1 VKRCARFFL
10 SPRKR
15 VFGYPN
21 RTGSTAVRASTATAP
36 ASNTCSRFMKNGSRR
51 WPAPRPARRDVARY
65 EEHVK
70 RLDNRA
76 GFIDLFWPGTLIV
89 EQKSAGRD
97 LTAAADQAGTYFDAL
112 PDRDRPRYQLVCDFQ
127 TFELLDRDERVTTRF
142 ALADLPDHVERFG
155 LIMGLQQR
163 TFRDQDPVNIAAAE
177 LMGRLHDRLKE
188 GGYTG
193 HDLERFL
200 VRLMFCL
207 FADDTGIFGEKDIL
221 RDYLESRT
229 APDGT
234 DLGPKLNRLF
244 HVLDT
249 PEDRRQHALDP
260 DLARFPYID
269 GALFAEYFPPPDFD
283 GPMRDALLEA
293 AAFDWTAIS
302 PAIFGS
308 LFQSVMNPAERR
320 ARGAHYTTEKNILKV
335 IEPLF
340 LDDLRA
346 ELAHLKALKT
356 GRCQRLEA
364 FQKKLRSLTFF
375 DPACGCGNFLIVAYH
390 ELRLLEM
397 EVLRELNP
405 RGQRELDA
413 GILSL
418 VDVDQFYGIEFEEFP
433 ARIAE
438 TALWMMD
445 HIMNTRLSLEFGEV
459 FVRIPLK
466 AAPHIRHADALD
478 IWTGPICCRPGA
490 VPSCWGTRPLWGKAI
505 SLQSNANRCAA

>member
-1 VKRCARFFL
+1 
-10 SPRKR
+10 
-15 VFGYPN
+15 
-21 RTGSTAVRASTATAP
+21 
-36 ASNTCSRFMKNGSRR
+36 MKNGSRR
-51 WPAPRPARRDVARY
+51 WPAPRPARRAGARY

-200 VRLMFCL
+200 VSLMFCL
-207 FADDTGIFGEKDIL
+207 FADDTGIFGENDML

-260 DLARFPYID
+260 DLARFPLYRRGAVCRILPAARFRRADARRPAGSGRVRLD
-269 GALFAEYFPPPDFD
+269 GDFARDLRLAVPVGDEPGRKAGQGRALHHRKEHPEGDRTAVSGRSARRACASESAEDRPPP
-283 GPMRDALLEA
+283 A
-293 AAFDWTAIS
+293 AGGVPEKAAVAD
-302 PAIFGS
+302 
-308 LFQSVMNPAERR
+308 LFRPR
-320 ARGAHYTTEKNILKV
+320 
-335 IEPLF
+335 
-340 LDDLRA
+340 
-346 ELAHLKALKT
+346 
-356 GRCQRLEA
+356 
-364 FQKKLRSLTFF
+364 
-375 DPACGCGNFLIVAYH
+375 
-390 ELRLLEM
+390 LRLRKFPDRRLS
-397 EVLRELNP
+397 RIASAGDGGAARTQP
-405 RGQRELDA
+405 QDGQLELDA
-413 GILSL
+413 EASCRWSTSISSTASRSRSSP
-418 VDVDQFYGIEFEEFP
+418 P
-433 ARIAE
+433 A
-438 TALWMMD
+438 
-445 HIMNTRLSLEFGEV
+445 S
-459 FVRIPLK
+459 PK
-466 AAPHIRHADALD
+466 P
-478 IWTGPICCRPGA
+478 
-490 VPSCWGTRPLWGKAI
+490 
-505 SLQSNANRCAA
+505 RCG